1 MKKLVLFS
9 EYMRQFEREDSPRGD
24 LARDMR
30 DSPMPE
36 LLKYREYIRWMKYEK
51 HACKEAV
58 ETFIECYHE
67 YKKEHKRDVNILYS
81 ARKYMKEN
89 NIGVGEVLARSS
101 ELRTKTDLS
110 RV

>member
-36 LLKYREYIRWMKYEK
+36 LLTYREYIRFLKAEK

-58 ETFIECYHE
+58 EAFKECHRE
-67 YKKEHKRDVNILYS
+67 YVRENKNSYDRLFLIKRELKCESLTAD
-81 ARKYMKEN
+81 EN
-89 NIGVGEVLARSS
+89 GL
-101 ELRTKTDLS
+101 
-110 RV
+110 